1 LVSGYFKYQVSWFL
15 QILSRG
21 VDKWNGAFGLTDIF
35 AASSIIGLSISD
47 DDYCDFSLK
56 KNPHQSFKLMRV
68 LIGGLVQ
75 G

>member
-1 LVSGYFKYQVSWFL
+1 MQAV
-15 QILSRG
+15 RG
-21 VDKWNGAFGLTDIF
+21 VIWHGDLGLAFAF
-35 AASSIIGLSISD
+35 AASGIGFLTISD
-47 DDYCDFSLK
+47 DDIWVFSLK